1 MTAVWPIIGLILQ
14 RESLHLCGIVVVA
27 VHVHVDLGLN
37 LSGEL
42 GVSLAHLVVRGVH
55 GDALWSKVNDLL
67 FDEFNVL
74 LGVDGNLLEY
84 Y

>member
-1 MTAVWPIIGLILQ
+1 MTAVWPITGLILQ
-14 RESLHLCGIVVVA
+14 QETLHLGGIVVVA

-42 GVSLAHLVVRGVH
+42 RVSLAHLVVRGVH

-67 FDEFNVL
+67 FDEFNIL
-74 LGVDGNLLEY
+74 LGVDSNLLEY

>member
-1 MTAVWPIIGLILQ
+1 
-14 RESLHLCGIVVVA
+14 
-27 VHVHVDLGLN
+27 VHVDLGLN

-42 GVSLAHLVVRGVH
+42 RVSLAHLVVRGVH

-67 FDEFNVL
+67 FDEFNIL
-74 LGVDGNLLEY
+74 LGVDSNLLEY